1 MRAENHSASAE
12 TSRGRMAAT
21 AEAIRHELRD
31 RVRGLAE
38 PVRAGESVQQLILR
52 VARRA
57 GLNAG
62 QVKRLWYE
70 EWAVVP
76 AHIADT
82 LRALDA
88 ERERARAQ
96 QGALVHEINRSLVAS
111 MADPA
116 AVAGGAAER
125 RGDRHDRNLH
135 AAGGVGAAAAAGVGR
150 GR

>member
-1 MRAENHSASAE
+1 
-12 TSRGRMAAT
+12 MAAT

-38 PVRAGESVQQLILR
+38 PVRAGETVQQLIYR
-52 VARRA
+52 VARKA

-82 LRALDA
+82 LRALDL
-88 ERERARAQ
+88 ERERAQAKH
-96 QGALVHEINRSLVAS
+96 GALANEIHNALVAS
-111 MADPA
+111 MADDP
-116 AVAGGAAER
+116 AVASGAVER
-125 RGDRHDRNLH
+125 RRNRHDRRID
-135 AAGGVGAAAAAGVGR
+135 ASGGLCAAAAAGVGA